1 MTIVGII
8 ATILNVLCALINSGW
23 ALYWIK
29 RLEKSQKEYN
39 ELMQQQGQ

>member
-8 ATILNVLCALINSGW
+8 ATFLNILCALINTCWGI
-23 ALYWIK
+23 YWIK

-39 ELMQQQGQ
+39 ELMQQHKI